1 MAGNDAAQTPD
12 SEDLTPVSRQGLGF
26 TTTLPFG
33 STQLYQA
40 WQTGLVWTSTFT
52 ISILVWRHSP
62 SHQPYLLHSLTQA
75 ACNPTFADHGMTA
88 SVAGSLVNVGTAT
101 AVIDVNGTTLTSTA
115 PFVLPNRMNSA
126 PEQLLHLGTNAS
138 GVEAVSRSPKAPYL
152 KNDVNSVQLF
162 RLVLVL
168 RSSYSVLVNVV
179 VSLASDIFYC
189 GQFRVNEPPI
199 SSTTGNS
206 ITGAVQQD
214 LVPPFRVTPPPFIA
228 DKLSRKL
235 CFHPDQRKVDFVISG
250 ITIGFLGAMT
260 CRCHEP
266 HFSELIAL
274 SLEVLRLGVGAHGW
288 VARICQ
294 PLEKSPSRSLLPIL
308 EAPGCFRHPT
318 CN

>member
-1 MAGNDAAQTPD
+1 MAGNDAAQTSN

-33 STQLYQA
+33 STQLHQA

-101 AVIDVNGTTLTSTA
+101 AVIDVNGTTLASTA

-138 GVEAVSRSPKAPYL
+138 GVEAVSRSPKTPYL

-162 RLVLVL
+162 CLVLVL

-214 LVPPFRVTPPPFIA
+214 LVPPFRVTPPPPLLQINCRGNFVFTLIKEKWILWFLVLLLVFFLA
-228 DKLSRKL
+228 LILRRYCCGLRPRICHQRHFTLLWLISVSSQNL
-235 CFHPDQRKVDFVISG
+235 RKV
-250 ITIGFLGAMT
+250 A
-260 CRCHEP
+260 
-266 HFSELIAL
+266 
-274 SLEVLRLGVGAHGW
+274 
-288 VARICQ
+288 
-294 PLEKSPSRSLLPIL
+294 
-308 EAPGCFRHPT
+308 
-318 CN
+318 

>member
-1 MAGNDAAQTPD
+1 
-12 SEDLTPVSRQGLGF
+12 
-26 TTTLPFG
+26 
-33 STQLYQA
+33 
-40 WQTGLVWTSTFT
+40 
-52 ISILVWRHSP
+52 
-62 SHQPYLLHSLTQA
+62 
-75 ACNPTFADHGMTA
+75 MTA

-101 AVIDVNGTTLTSTA
+101 AVIDVNGTTIASTA

-138 GVEAVSRSPKAPYL
+138 GVEAVSRSPKTPYL

-162 RLVLVL
+162 CLVLVL

-214 LVPPFRVTPPPFIA
+214 LVPPFRVTPPPPFIA
-228 DKLSRKL
+228 DKLPRKL

-250 ITIGFLGAMT
+250 ITIGFL
-260 CRCHEP
+260 
-266 HFSELIAL
+266 L
-274 SLEVLRLGVGAHGW
+274 SFDPSAVLLWFATQNMPSASLYPSV
-288 VARICQ
+288 IDQCILTE
-294 PLEKSPSRSLLPIL
+294 LEKGCVAGPCSISRIPSLQLLWGGPKEISTWKVAGYL
-308 EAPGCFRHPT
+308 RFI
-318 CN
+318 

>member
-1 MAGNDAAQTPD
+1 MAGNDAAQTSN

-33 STQLYQA
+33 STQLHQA

-101 AVIDVNGTTLTSTA
+101 AVIDVNGTTLASTA

-138 GVEAVSRSPKAPYL
+138 GVEAVSRSPKTPYL

-162 RLVLVL
+162 CLVLVL

-214 LVPPFRVTPPPFIA
+214 LVPPFRVTPPPPLLQINCRGNFVFTLIKEKWILWFLVLLLVFFLA
-228 DKLSRKL
+228 LILQRYCCGLRPRICHQRLFTHLWLISVSSQNL
-235 CFHPDQRKVDFVISG
+235 RKV
-250 ITIGFLGAMT
+250 A
-260 CRCHEP
+260 
-266 HFSELIAL
+266 
-274 SLEVLRLGVGAHGW
+274 
-288 VARICQ
+288 
-294 PLEKSPSRSLLPIL
+294 
-308 EAPGCFRHPT
+308 
-318 CN
+318 

>member
-33 STQLYQA
+33 STQLHQA

-101 AVIDVNGTTLTSTA
+101 ALIDVNGTTLTSTA

-138 GVEAVSRSPKAPYL
+138 GVEAASRSPKAPYL

-162 RLVLVL
+162 RL
-168 RSSYSVLVNVV
+168 
-179 VSLASDIFYC
+179 I
-189 GQFRVNEPPI
+189 
-199 SSTTGNS
+199 
-206 ITGAVQQD
+206 
-214 LVPPFRVTPPPFIA
+214 
-228 DKLSRKL
+228 
-235 CFHPDQRKVDFVISG
+235 
-250 ITIGFLGAMT
+250 
-260 CRCHEP
+260 
-266 HFSELIAL
+266 
-274 SLEVLRLGVGAHGW
+274 
-288 VARICQ
+288 
-294 PLEKSPSRSLLPIL
+294 
-308 EAPGCFRHPT
+308 
-318 CN
+318 